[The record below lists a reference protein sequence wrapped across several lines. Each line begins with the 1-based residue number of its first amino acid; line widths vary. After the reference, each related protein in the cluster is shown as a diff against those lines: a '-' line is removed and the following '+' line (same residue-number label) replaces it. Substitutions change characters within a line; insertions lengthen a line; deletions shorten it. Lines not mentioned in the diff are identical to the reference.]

1 MEVRIQA
8 IHFDASSQLE
18 SFITK
23 KVSKLD
29 QIYDGIVEADV
40 VLRVVKPESALNKEA
55 SIKLLV
61 KNDELFAEKVCDTF
75 EEAIDLVVDALA
87 KQLGKYKE
95 KMRNA

>member
-29 QIYDGIVEADV
+29 HIYDGIVEADV

>member
-8 IHFDASSQLE
+8 IHFDASSQWE

-23 KVSKLD
+23 KVSKLE
-29 QIYDGIVEADV
+29 QRYGGIVEADV
-40 VLRVVKPESALNKEA
+40 VLRVVKPESAVNKEA
-55 SIKLLV
+55 SMKLLV

>member
-8 IHFDASSQLE
+8 IHFDKSSQLE
-18 SFITK
+18 SFIAK
-23 KVSKLD
+23 KLTKLD
-29 QIYDGIVEADV
+29 HIYDGIVEADV

-75 EEAIDLVVDALA
+75 EEAIDLVVDALS

>member
-1 MEVRIQA
+1 
-8 IHFDASSQLE
+8 DASSQLE

-29 QIYDGIVEADV
+29 HIYDGIVEADV